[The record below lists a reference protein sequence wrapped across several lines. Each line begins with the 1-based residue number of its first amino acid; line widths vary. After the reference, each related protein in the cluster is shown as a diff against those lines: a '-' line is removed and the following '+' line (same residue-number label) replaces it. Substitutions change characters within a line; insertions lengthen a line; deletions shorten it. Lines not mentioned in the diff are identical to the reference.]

1 MKIEV
6 VRHAKVP
13 IVKAVHYALGIS
25 VDISVN
31 QVIGMTTVDTVKV
44 WSERHP
50 ALRPLTLVLK
60 MFFFCRELNEV
71 FTGGIS
77 SYTLIT
83 MVYVFLDM
91 HPLLR
96 SHEINEQENLGVLLI
111 EWFELFGRCFDPK
124 LTMVTVH
131 GFRNKSTE
139 FIQKLRLNPNFL
151 SILDP
156 LNKDNDLSRGAKCT
170 QEIRSAIE
178 WGYDVLTQAI
188 LFSQSQSQFLFP
200 TFLGLIFYMDEALLR
215 KRKALMFYA
224 EEIENQLKKFIH
236 SGASSSSF
244 KNKRRNDPH

>member
-156 LNKDNDLSRGAKCT
+156 LNKGIIKHTLKNKKDRERQIHRLLKKEKECSFIHASLTLSMYQDA
-170 QEIRSAIE
+170 S
-178 WGYDVLTQAI
+178 
-188 LFSQSQSQFLFP
+188 FFLFYFYDFHHLPFIYFFFYSIHRSIDPSLSLP
-200 TFLGLIFYMDEALLR
+200 TL
-215 KRKALMFYA
+215 
-224 EEIENQLKKFIH
+224 
-236 SGASSSSF
+236 
-244 KNKRRNDPH
+244 